1 MAQEDIDLYEN
12 NRFSFQRP
20 VPGQSL
26 TNDPANPLPF
36 EGSPEYTDIDDA
48 IHYFF
53 SLIVDEDHYPQIVT
67 ALRFKF
73 PIMDLTE
80 VLLFNAFV
88 EGKINPDLMLL
99 LAEPVAYMLL
109 YITDVEM
116 FDPVIVRPEEDD
128 TLTDEER
135 DGVPDEFDLNLA
147 MEQAGTADL
156 DKEPSE
162 VLDPEIISKLKQAT
176 SLLAAPQENT

>member
-1 MAQEDIDLYEN
+1 
-12 NRFSFQRP
+12 
-20 VPGQSL
+20 
-26 TNDPANPLPF
+26 
-36 EGSPEYTDIDDA
+36 
-48 IHYFF
+48 
-53 SLIVDEDHYPQIVT
+53 
-67 ALRFKF
+67 
-73 PIMDLTE
+73 MDLTE